1 MDQSTKTGPIPP
13 ESVPDTERRR
23 IGEVVHDDRGNASVR
38 WLDAPSDYQRPV
50 LEVAPDSAAARKPEE
65 SFDPYARG
73 ATPGPGRITAAVY
86 LRRRRRRLLNSV
98 CQWTN
103 EKKFRVN
110 KLLSRLIDRC
120 DQLDLC
126 VLNDDP
132 QQDFRVTS
140 YLTTLVMNYLFT
152 GKFKRTK

>member
-73 ATPGPGRITAAVY
+73 ATPGTAGSTPGTATSTRSTGNTTRTD
-86 LRRRRRRLLNSV
+86 LR
-98 CQWTN
+98 
-103 EKKFRVN
+103 
-110 KLLSRLIDRC
+110 KLSEWIKMMRELEQRKRNGG
-120 DQLDLC
+120 DQ
-126 VLNDDP
+126 
-132 QQDFRVTS
+132 
-140 YLTTLVMNYLFT
+140 
-152 GKFKRTK
+152 G

>member
-73 ATPGPGRITAAVY
+73 ATPGTAGSTPGTATSTRSTGNTTRTD
-86 LRRRRRRLLNSV
+86 LR
-98 CQWTN
+98 
-103 EKKFRVN
+103 
-110 KLLSRLIDRC
+110 KLSEWFKMMRELEQRKRNGG
-120 DQLDLC
+120 DQD
-126 VLNDDP
+126 
-132 QQDFRVTS
+132 
-140 YLTTLVMNYLFT
+140 
-152 GKFKRTK
+152 